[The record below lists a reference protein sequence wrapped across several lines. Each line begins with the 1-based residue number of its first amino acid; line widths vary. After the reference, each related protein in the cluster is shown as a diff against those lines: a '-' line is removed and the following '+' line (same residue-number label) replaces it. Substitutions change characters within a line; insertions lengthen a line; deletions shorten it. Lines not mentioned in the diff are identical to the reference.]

1 MTSKVVFG
9 DLEAVSNPADAIV
22 AIGIQAESV
31 RAVWNRIR
39 TSFAKLMR
47 SARDRDQCG
56 RIRSR
61 GGDAILAALPDSGR
75 RVVLATVE
83 LPTLVKRL
91 LKDETGHVTPEGE
104 TGGGGFI
111 IPVEAAIPRTF
122 GAARRQLPA
131 GSPVRCL

>member
-9 DLEAVSNPADAIV
+9 DLEAVSNPADAIA
-22 AIGIQAESV
+22 AIGIQAKSV

-47 SARDRDQCG
+47 SAGDRDQCG
-56 RIRSR
+56 RNWSG

-75 RVVLATVE
+75 RIVLATVE

-91 LKDETGHVTPEGE
+91 LKDETGHVTPEGKR
-104 TGGGGFI
+104 
-111 IPVEAAIPRTF
+111 AAAGSSFPQ
-122 GAARRQLPA
+122 GRQLRGRSALPGA
-131 GSPVRCL
+131 SFLQDRR